1 MEKALGSN
9 DGYND
14 DALYF
19 SASLPLDGRRRL
31 RSSVRHNDT
40 STTSTVAYNEQVN
53 DSFGYRLGA
62 EHRSGDSSTLASAG
76 LSALPRYTQL
86 DLNYSGDGDNT
97 NYNLGLRGGIAV
109 HGAGITPSPYPIRDT
124 FAILSVTDT
133 SGVKASTP
141 SGPVWTDYAG
151 NAVIASLAAYGK
163 SPVEVDSQSLPTH
176 INVDQ
181 GAGVLHASRGA
192 VPRLSF
198 RAWSTRRVLL
208 TLLDDSGQPLASG
221 ASVFDDRGRFINLV
235 QPGGLVFIDNSADIG
250 HLIVSDHQAR
260 ECRVTLDP
268 DTVAVSDSY
277 YTQVQRTCS

>member
-1 MEKALGSN
+1 M
-9 DGYND
+9 
-14 DALYF
+14 
-19 SASLPLDGRRRL
+19 
-31 RSSVRHNDT
+31 
-40 STTSTVAYNEQVN
+40 
-53 DSFGYRLGA
+53 
-62 EHRSGDSSTLASAG
+62 
-76 LSALPRYTQL
+76 
-86 DLNYSGDGDNT
+86 
-97 NYNLGLRGGIAV
+97 
-109 HGAGITPSPYPIRDT
+109 
-124 FAILSVTDT
+124 
-133 SGVKASTP
+133 
-141 SGPVWTDYAG
+141 
-151 NAVIASLAAYGK
+151 
-163 SPVEVDSQSLPTH
+163 
-176 INVDQ
+176 
-181 GAGVLHASRGA
+181 LHASRGA